1 MRTDDT
7 ADILR
12 CEIART
18 GNYGYFFEDA
28 RDEETDKEDEAG
40 KNDKGELYSTY
51 RRRRVC

>member
-7 ADILR
+7 ADILK

-18 GNYGYFFEDA
+18 GNYGYFFEEA
-28 RDEETDKEDEAG
+28 REETDKEDEAG
-40 KNDKGELYSTY
+40 RDDKGEFYSTY